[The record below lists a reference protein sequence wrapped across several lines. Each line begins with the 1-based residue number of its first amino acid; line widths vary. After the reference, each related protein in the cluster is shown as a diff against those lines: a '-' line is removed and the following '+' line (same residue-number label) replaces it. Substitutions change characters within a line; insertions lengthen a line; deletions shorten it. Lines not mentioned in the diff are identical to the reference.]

1 MSFEIRG
8 DEQEQHR
15 IELEHNLQNTE
26 ASFHI
31 STDDEHGL
39 PRSRQRQPDCSV
51 EYPRHISE
59 PSFAEYPSFVHRSR
73 EHSMGDDMHSPH
85 NAWSYRTGEDEDG
98 ISPFG
103 AETMS
108 TIAHHAS
115 AVTIGAGLGGGRAA
129 RTREPSLSGAE
140 YDPDRP
146 LHAMITGVNKN
157 SVLVADVSKSKHQ
170 VRGMNIL
177 IQLVIIMTLDHI

>member
-1 MSFEIRG
+1 MSFEISG

-26 ASFHI
+26 LSFHI
-31 STDDEHGL
+31 STDDERAL
-39 PRSRQRQPDCSV
+39 PRRRQIDCSSV

-59 PSFAEYPSFVHRSR
+59 PSLAEYPSFVHRSR
-73 EHSMGDDMHSPH
+73 EYSMGDEDMHGPH
-85 NAWSYRTGEDEDG
+85 HAWSHRTGDDEDG

-108 TIAHHAS
+108 TAAHHAS
-115 AVTIGAGLGGGRAA
+115 AVTISAGLGGGRAA

-146 LHAMITGVNKN
+146 LHAMISGVKD
-157 SVLVADVSKSKHQ
+157 SDPLKSKQQ
-170 VRGMNIL
+170 VREMSSL
-177 IQLVIIMTLDHI
+177 L